1 VSNEV
6 VMMNEEK
13 VWNMPSAVAF
23 GLALVAGVV
32 LCCMGHVAEG
42 VSVLAI
48 AGGIAAPQP
57 LVGDK

>member
-1 VSNEV
+1 MSD
-6 VMMNEEK
+6 EK
-13 VWNMPSAVAF
+13 RWNVPSTIAF

-32 LCCMGHVAEG
+32 LCALGRVVEG

>member
-1 VSNEV
+1 MSDEQ
-6 VMMNEEK
+6 K

-32 LCCMGHVAEG
+32 LCCMGHLVEG

-57 LVGDK
+57 LRHDND

>member
-1 VSNEV
+1 MEN
-6 VMMNEEK
+6 EK
-13 VWNMPSAVAF
+13 VWNIPSAIAF

-32 LCCMGHVAEG
+32 LCCMGHVTEG

-57 LVGDK
+57 LVGDR